1 MKRNL
6 RNCLVTLTAR
16 FGVHSRISDGWPN
29 MHGRMCPFEGSIS
42 FLGCGRPLRED
53 VIDECGHGSRFDG
66 ASPPGSATSRIGLE
80 KPVAGSDS
88 DHSIGRNLPGL
99 ASLALKSRNRKSANK
114 AGNKFRE
121 TGKTRIS
128 CSCPFARRD
137 RLPPPDQDFRRR
149 LADFHQRCKTGSR
162 LSAGDRLAFGP

>member
-1 MKRNL
+1 MVTAIEPRGHRRNQLLTQDDFRARNL
-6 RNCLVTLTAR
+6 ALAVC
-16 FGVHSRISDGWPN
+16 ISLLCWVD
-29 MHGRMCPFEGSIS
+29 
-42 FLGCGRPLRED
+42 LLRED
-53 VIDECGHGSRFDG
+53 VVDECGHGSRFDG
-66 ASPPGSATSRIGLE
+66 ASPPGSATSRIGLD

-137 RLPPPDQDFRRR
+137 RLLPPDQDFRRR